1 VLRRASPGHMP
12 RLHQVRLLEEP
23 LTDEEA
29 DVLRSSAVRL
39 ITEVSGGAR
48 PPGLGLVF
56 RV

>member
-1 VLRRASPGHMP
+1 MP